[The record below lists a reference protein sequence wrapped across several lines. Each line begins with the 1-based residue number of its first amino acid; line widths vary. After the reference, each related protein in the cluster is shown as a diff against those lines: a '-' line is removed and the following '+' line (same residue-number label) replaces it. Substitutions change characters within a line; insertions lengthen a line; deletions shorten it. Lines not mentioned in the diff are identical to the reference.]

1 MATVFVPINAAWE
14 ALAQQT
20 NSTVAVLLAQTDM
33 LAQASRALCVLTM
46 TPWRPQHM
54 WTMMLVAE
62 EPDWKSLLLRIPI
75 GCQYN

>member
-46 TPWRPQHM
+46 TPW
-54 WTMMLVAE
+54 
-62 EPDWKSLLLRIPI
+62 
-75 GCQYN
+75 